1 MSRVRA
7 QALCRSLGFALAKY
21 RCRPGRP
28 SPGAPGRHPFSAGC
42 YLNPNSEIKT
52 AGLYQ
57 SLGHKR
63 FGKISPDHCG
73 YAGDFSKVFLLQ
85 HLDTSQPF

>member
-1 MSRVRA
+1 MKAPCTTAPVRQLHSCRLA
-7 QALCRSLGFALAKY
+7 Q
-21 RCRPGRP
+21 
-28 SPGAPGRHPFSAGC
+28 GC
-42 YLNPNSEIKT
+42 YFIRVNRLYRLPLVGNCRLNPNSEIKM
-52 AGLYQ
+52 AGLHQ